1 MPCPY
6 FYYAIPLKI
15 TKIPGLAYN
24 SVRFKVYPD
33 PIKRITAVE
42 ERKLMSLQEVS
53 RSEAIIQVKNLT
65 KVYRVPE
72 RAPGLKA
79 SVRSLFKPVYSDVPA
94 VTDISFS
101 VAAGEMIGLI
111 GPNGAGKTTTLKML
125 SGLLYPTSGEA
136 SVAGFTPWQRQPD
149 YLRRISMVMGN
160 RSALNWDIPPLD
172 SFHVLSQI
180 YRVPSDRFRQ
190 ALDELIATL
199 DMNALLKKPVRNLSL
214 GERMKCELVAGLLY
228 QPDILFLDEPTLGL
242 DVAMQ
247 RRLRDFL
254 KTYNQQHGVTVIL
267 TSHYMAD
274 VTALCP
280 RVMLIHH
287 GSLIYD
293 GALQALAAKLA
304 PFKLVKLQFSARVE
318 DFDAFI
324 AQYPQV
330 EQLPPENGLR
340 TLRIPR
346 ADVPMLTAK
355 LLEGLPVADLAVEDP
370 PIEAVI
376 DQIYE
381 EGNL

>member
-1 MPCPY
+1 M
-6 FYYAIPLKI
+6 
-15 TKIPGLAYN
+15 
-24 SVRFKVYPD
+24 PD
-33 PIKRITAVE
+33 PI
-42 ERKLMSLQEVS
+42 
-53 RSEAIIQVKNLT
+53 IQVQRLT

-72 RAPGLKA
+72 RSPGLGE
-79 SVRSLFKPVYSDVPA
+79 SIRSLLKPVFKDVPA

-101 VAAGEMIGLI
+101 IDHGEMVGLI

-136 SVAGFTPWQRQPD
+136 RVAGFTPWQRQPE

-172 SFHVLSQI
+172 SFQVLSQI
-180 YRVPSDRFRQ
+180 YRVPLDQYRQ
-190 ALDELIATL
+190 TLDELIATL
-199 DMNALLKKPVRNLSL
+199 DMEALLKKPVRNLSL

-247 RRLRDFL
+247 RRLRNFL
-254 KTYNQQHGVTVIL
+254 KAYNQKHTVTVIL

-293 GALQALAAKLA
+293 GALQALATKLA
-304 PFKLVKLQFSARVE
+304 PFKLVKLQFSTRVE
-318 DFDAFI
+318 NFEDFITQFSA
-324 AQYPQV
+324 V

-340 TLRIPR
+340 ILRIPR
-346 ADVPMLTAK
+346 EDVPLVTAR
-355 LLEGLPVADLAVEDP
+355 LLENLPVADLAVEDP

-376 DQIYE
+376 DQVYE
-381 EGNL
+381 DGTL

>member
-1 MPCPY
+1 
-6 FYYAIPLKI
+6 
-15 TKIPGLAYN
+15 
-24 SVRFKVYPD
+24 
-33 PIKRITAVE
+33 
-42 ERKLMSLQEVS
+42 MSEP
-53 RSEAIIQVKNLT
+53 IIQVQRLT

-72 RAPGLKA
+72 RSPGLGE
-79 SVRSLFKPVYSDVPA
+79 SIRSLIKPVFKDVPA

-101 VAAGEMIGLI
+101 VDHGEMIGLI

-136 SVAGFTPWQRQPD
+136 LVAGFTPWQRQPD

-160 RSALNWDIPPLD
+160 RSALNWDIPPMD
-172 SFHVLSQI
+172 SFRVLSQI
-180 YRVPSDRFRQ
+180 YRVPPDQ
-190 ALDELIATL
+190 YQQTLDELIATL
-199 DMNALLKKPVRNLSL
+199 DMDALLKKPVRNLSL
-214 GERMKCELVAGLLY
+214 GERMKCELVGGLLY

-247 RRLRDFL
+247 RRLRNFL
-254 KTYNQQHGVTVIL
+254 KAYNQKHTVTVIL

-293 GALQALAAKLA
+293 GALQALANKLA
-304 PFKLVKLQFSARVE
+304 PFKLVKLQFSTRVE
-318 DFDAFI
+318 NFDSFI
-324 AQYPQV
+324 TQFSAV

-340 TLRIPR
+340 ILRIPR
-346 ADVPMLTAK
+346 EDVALVTAR
-355 LLEGLPVADLAVEDP
+355 LLENLPVADLAVEDP

-376 DQIYE
+376 DQVYE
-381 EGNL
+381 EGAL